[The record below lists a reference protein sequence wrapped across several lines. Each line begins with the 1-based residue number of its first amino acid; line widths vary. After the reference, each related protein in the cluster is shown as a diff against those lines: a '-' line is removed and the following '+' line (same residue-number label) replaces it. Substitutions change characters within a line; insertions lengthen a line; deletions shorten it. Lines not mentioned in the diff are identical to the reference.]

1 MCAAS
6 HFIRN
11 YGETSFFAERM
22 SADNILCYRVSLSG
36 AGIEMNLQLFG
47 KIVSGWHSWLRHC
60 ATSRKV
66 VGSIPDGVIELFH
79 SCKTPV

>member
-1 MCAAS
+1 MCVAT

-11 YGETSFFAERM
+11 YKETTFFGEIM
-22 SADNILCYRVSLSG
+22 SADNILCYRASLSG
-36 AGIEMNLQLFG
+36 AGIEMKLQLFG
-47 KIVSGWHSWLRHC
+47 KIVSGWCSWLRYC

-66 VGSIPDGVIELFH
+66 VGSIPDGVIDIFH